1 MFPDLI
7 PGVTATENILSQLL
21 DESDLDLD
29 LVLSAGDEYTDA
41 KPLLDPPPVQE
52 ISKDEL
58 KYEPPTLEQ
67 PVTTSN
73 LELQKAILSENL
85 FSQIT
90 DLEKKL
96 NSIEK
101 RLHEYTG
108 EVELL
113 EDCTGIIIIIIII
126 IIFCCSLKFFAFVNP
141 FHAMSLFL
149 DPLKTPENLRFSDV
163 FRQYRKIHGMAGDT
177 KWVNSFGVRF

>member
-113 EDCTGIIIIIIII
+113 EDCTGIFFLF
-126 IIFCCSLKFFAFVNP
+126 FCCNLKFFAFVNP
-141 FHAMSLFL
+141 FHAMTLFL

>member
-58 KYEPPTLEQ
+58 KYEPD
-67 PVTTSN
+67 TTSN
-73 LELQKAILSENL
+73 LELERSILSDNL

-96 NSIEK
+96 DSFEK

-113 EDCTGIIIIIIII
+113 EDCTGIFFFLLQLE
-126 IIFCCSLKFFAFVNP
+126 IFCIC
-141 FHAMSLFL
+141 
-149 DPLKTPENLRFSDV
+149 
-163 FRQYRKIHGMAGDT
+163 
-177 KWVNSFGVRF
+177 

>member
-58 KYEPPTLEQ
+58 KYEPDTN
-67 PVTTSN
+67 SN
-73 LELQKAILSENL
+73 LELERSILSDNL

-96 NSIEK
+96 DSIEK

-113 EDCTGIIIIIIII
+113 EDCTGIFF
-126 IIFCCSLKFFAFVNP
+126 FCCNLKFFAFVNP

-163 FRQYRKIHGMAGDT
+163 FRQDRKIHGMAGDT

>member
-58 KYEPPTLEQ
+58 KYEPDTN
-67 PVTTSN
+67 SN
-73 LELQKAILSENL
+73 LELERSILSDNL

-96 NSIEK
+96 DSIEK

-113 EDCTGIIIIIIII
+113 EDCTGIFFFLLQLE
-126 IIFCCSLKFFAFVNP
+126 IFCIC
-141 FHAMSLFL
+141 
-149 DPLKTPENLRFSDV
+149 
-163 FRQYRKIHGMAGDT
+163 
-177 KWVNSFGVRF
+177 

>member
-58 KYEPPTLEQ
+58 KYEPD
-67 PVTTSN
+67 TTSN
-73 LELQKAILSENL
+73 LEREKSILSDNL

-96 NSIEK
+96 DSFEK

-113 EDCTGIIIIIIII
+113 EDCTGIFFFLLQLE
-126 IIFCCSLKFFAFVNP
+126 IFCIC
-141 FHAMSLFL
+141 
-149 DPLKTPENLRFSDV
+149 
-163 FRQYRKIHGMAGDT
+163 
-177 KWVNSFGVRF
+177 

>member
-67 PVTTSN
+67 PDTTSN
-73 LELQKAILSENL
+73 LELEKSILSDNL

-96 NSIEK
+96 DSIEK

-113 EDCTGIIIIIIII
+113 EDCTGIFFFLLQLE
-126 IIFCCSLKFFAFVNP
+126 IFCIC
-141 FHAMSLFL
+141 
-149 DPLKTPENLRFSDV
+149 
-163 FRQYRKIHGMAGDT
+163 
-177 KWVNSFGVRF
+177 

>member
-67 PVTTSN
+67 PDTTSN
-73 LELQKAILSENL
+73 LELEKSILSDNL

-96 NSIEK
+96 DSFEK

-113 EDCTGIIIIIIII
+113 EDCTGIFFFLLQLE
-126 IIFCCSLKFFAFVNP
+126 IFCIC
-141 FHAMSLFL
+141 
-149 DPLKTPENLRFSDV
+149 
-163 FRQYRKIHGMAGDT
+163 
-177 KWVNSFGVRF
+177 

>member
-67 PVTTSN
+67 PDTTSN
-73 LELQKAILSENL
+73 LELEKSILSDNL

-96 NSIEK
+96 DSIEK

-113 EDCTGIIIIIIII
+113 EDCTGIFFFVFLLQLE
-126 IIFCCSLKFFAFVNP
+126 IFNIC
-141 FHAMSLFL
+141 
-149 DPLKTPENLRFSDV
+149 
-163 FRQYRKIHGMAGDT
+163 
-177 KWVNSFGVRF
+177 

>member
-58 KYEPPTLEQ
+58 KYEPDTN
-67 PVTTSN
+67 SN
-73 LELQKAILSENL
+73 LELERSILSDNL

-96 NSIEK
+96 DSFEK

-113 EDCTGIIIIIIII
+113 EDCTGIFFFLLQLE
-126 IIFCCSLKFFAFVNP
+126 IFCIC
-141 FHAMSLFL
+141 
-149 DPLKTPENLRFSDV
+149 
-163 FRQYRKIHGMAGDT
+163 
-177 KWVNSFGVRF
+177 

>member
-58 KYEPPTLEQ
+58 KYEPD
-67 PVTTSN
+67 TTSN
-73 LELQKAILSENL
+73 LELERSILSDNL

-96 NSIEK
+96 DSIEK

-113 EDCTGIIIIIIII
+113 EDCTGIFFFLLQLE
-126 IIFCCSLKFFAFVNP
+126 IFCIC
-141 FHAMSLFL
+141 
-149 DPLKTPENLRFSDV
+149 
-163 FRQYRKIHGMAGDT
+163 
-177 KWVNSFGVRF
+177 

>member
-7 PGVTATENILSQLL
+7 PGVTATDNILSQLL

-58 KYEPPTLEQ
+58 KYEPD
-67 PVTTSN
+67 TTSN
-73 LELQKAILSENL
+73 LEREKSILSDNL

-96 NSIEK
+96 DSFEK

-113 EDCTGIIIIIIII
+113 EDCTGI
-126 IIFCCSLKFFAFVNP
+126 FFFFA
-141 FHAMSLFL
+141 A
-149 DPLKTPENLRFSDV
+149 T
-163 FRQYRKIHGMAGDT
+163 
-177 KWVNSFGVRF
+177 

>member
-58 KYEPPTLEQ
+58 KYEPPTLAQ

-113 EDCTGIIIIIIII
+113 EDCTGIFFFLLQLE
-126 IIFCCSLKFFAFVNP
+126 IFCIC
-141 FHAMSLFL
+141 
-149 DPLKTPENLRFSDV
+149 
-163 FRQYRKIHGMAGDT
+163 
-177 KWVNSFGVRF
+177 